1 MPTYEIKAPNGK
13 TYRIDGPDGATD
25 EQVQAEVLRQFPEVG
40 GQAAQ
45 PQAPAMPAADP
56 TGIPNPAA
64 PGDERFAQ
72 TEPQQQADP
81 NAVLT
86 DLWRTGAD
94 DNAILT
100 KAGEL
105 GLRITDPERLKA
117 MREYEQANPGYYNT
131 AAPFVAGGN
140 GGGVERVE
148 QPGVGE
154 TLLNSAAALGGSL
167 FRGVAA
173 LPDAA
178 LDAGEWLAGMASPN
192 TTTNEGFKAGPRL
205 SNIPDMLGTP
215 RPQAPGAEFAGNVL
229 GGSVIP
235 MPKAPVKPINAL
247 APEAAQGGK
256 AVNAL
261 ADPQGI
267 IQAGRREG
275 VRVMTSDVSPPKT
288 AISKFIQK
296 TGESI
301 PLTGTAGPRAAQQGE
316 RVKAVENLLAEYGAT
331 EAKGAASEIAAD
343 LVATRGA
350 AIKSLTKAKNSV
362 IDTLPGKVPTPNASK
377 VINEQITRL
386 RGINEEAFAPVIAK
400 LKNFEAQ
407 LESGLSLSQVE
418 GNRRLLGDLFA
429 DPSLASIKG
438 DGQKAL
444 NAIYGPLREDMGAF
458 IKQVGGEGQFNKWK
472 GANDRLAAMAGE
484 LDASA
489 FKGALNK
496 AETTPEAAAKL
507 LFSKTPSEVKRL
519 YKNLSPEGRTKA
531 QSAIIYEAMTKAGG
545 AENLSPQKFATAM
558 KAMDDATGIFFAP
571 ADKARIDGLT
581 RLLQAT
587 QRASEAG
594 ALPMTGAQ
602 NTIPII
608 GASLTGLFGGAGGL
622 VSAGGIGVAARLYES
637 APVRDALLRIGR
649 SKPGSP
655 QEKAATDYAEKM
667 IARVMAKSTPVTADR
682 AGQAVAQSP
691 APRAAAEDEVK

>member
-1 MPTYEIKAPNGK
+1 MTKRAQLA
-13 TYRIDGPDGATD
+13 DGTILEFPADTPDD
-25 EQVQAEVLRQFPEVG
+25 VMDKVVRQHIS
-40 GQAAQ
+40 GQAAPQEQ
-45 PQAPAMPAADP
+45 PATPPAN
-56 TGIPNPAA
+56 GIPNPAA
-64 PGDERFAQ
+64 PVWNPQTGQQDSTANVSPGGMYDAQGKPLPPDWNGDGEVFDAQ
-72 TEPQQQADP
+72 GKPMLDVVDSAP
-81 NAVLT
+81 WPT
-86 DLWRTGAD
+86 D
-94 DNAILT
+94 
-100 KAGEL
+100 
-105 GLRITDPERLKA
+105 
-117 MREYEQANPGYYNT
+117 NT
-131 AAPFVAGGN
+131 ASTPMESLGAVGG
-140 GGGVERVE
+140 
-148 QPGVGE
+148 
-154 TLLNSAAALGGSL
+154 AM
-167 FRGVAA
+167 FRGLAA
-173 LPDAA
+173 LPDMA
-178 LDAGEWLAGMASPN
+178 LDARDALFPN
-192 TTTNEGFKAGPRL
+192 LQTDRSRF
-205 SNIPDMLGTP
+205 SDIPDMMGTK
-215 RPQAPGAEFAGNVL
+215 RPSAPGIEFAGNVL
-229 GGSVIP
+229 GGMVVPGPKGRP
-235 MPKAPVKPINAL
+235 MNAL
-247 APEAAQGGK
+247 APQVEQAAAK
-256 AVNAL
+256 PVNAL
-261 ADPQGI
+261 AGDARGI
-267 IQAGRREG
+267 IEAGKREG

-316 RVKAVENLLAEYGAT
+316 RIKAVENLLAEYGAT
-331 EAKGAASEIAAD
+331 EAKGAANEIAAD

-407 LESGLSLSQVE
+407 LESGLTLSQVE

-507 LFSKTPSEVKRL
+507 LFSKTPSDVKRL
-519 YKNLSPEGRTKA
+519 YKNLSPQGRVKA
-531 QSAIIYEAMTKAGG
+531 QSAIIHEAMTRAGG

-622 VSAGGIGVAARLYES
+622 ASAGTIGLAARVYES

-655 QEKAATDYAEKM
+655 QEQAAVAGAEKIIARYMAKAA
-667 IARVMAKSTPVTADR
+667 PVTADR
-682 AGQAVAQSP
+682 IGQAVSQSP
-691 APRAAAEDEVK
+691 APRAAAEDQNK